1 MKAVKRLQYG
11 ARPGLPSGVTGGYV
25 GIRSQFA
32 RQHLQISR
40 ITGQSVPTEY
50 QCSKGRIR
58 DAAETLT
65 ANILEGTTA
74 EQFAGRLGGAAVHR
88 SGQLANAAITNKAV
102 GVSQHGGLLSQG
114 MLLGITALQFRPCK

>member
-11 ARPGLPSGVTGGYV
+11 PRPGLPSGVTGGYV
-25 GIRSQFA
+25 GTRPLFCQC
-32 RQHLQISR
+32 LQIGS
-40 ITGQSVPTEY
+40 ITGQPIFSAQH
-50 QCSKGRIR
+50 QCGKGRIR
-58 DAAETLT
+58 DTAEALT